1 MPAVDGGVVPVADA
15 ERLAHDFGLYAVDDV
30 LVCGDFHRPLVGL
43 SYQYGDAGRCR
54 NLFESADFPALGN
67 RFFRGTDAAVG
78 RMGSAA
84 GFVLSLCRMT

>member
-67 RFFRGTDAAVG
+67 RFFAG
-78 RMGSAA
+78 RMLLSAA
-84 GFVLSLCRMT
+84 WVVLQASPCRSAV